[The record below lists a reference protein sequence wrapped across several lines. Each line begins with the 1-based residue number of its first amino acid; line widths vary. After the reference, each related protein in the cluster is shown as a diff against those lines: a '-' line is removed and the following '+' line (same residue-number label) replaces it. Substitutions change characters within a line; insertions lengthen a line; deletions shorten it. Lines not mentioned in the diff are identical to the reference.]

1 VARESG
7 INFERYGAAALMMRL
22 PHLRTALR
30 EAVQRDRRV
39 ANLCSIYGEAV
50 LFRDGLRRKRLC
62 EATLLRQAE
71 DRCLQLEAS
80 VAHFLVVPARG
91 HTFEI
96 LG

>member
-22 PHLRTALR
+22 PYLRSALR

-39 ANLCSIYGEAV
+39 ANLCSTCGEAV
-50 LFRDGLRRKRLC
+50 LFRDSLRRERLC
-62 EATLLRQAE
+62 EAGLLPQAE
-71 DRCLQLEAS
+71 DRYLQLEAS
-80 VAHFLVVPARG
+80 VAHFLVVPASG
-91 HTFEI
+91 YTFEI